1 MPERMR
7 LSDFSPVVG
16 DAYRAGRTVAVPDTA
31 IRGELVAE
39 PEACAAI
46 GVGAWA
52 AVPLLRNGRLAAWIG
67 VHSRTPREWSAADLQ
82 TLNEVAERTWGAVE
96 RTRAEHAL
104 RESEARLRALVGG
117 VPQPVWRS
125 DGEGSWSWASP
136 RWAEYTGRAGEDAG
150 RGHAWLEAVH
160 PGDRAAV
167 LEAWRGARAGGAFR
181 AEHRLWHAA
190 EGRWRWVQSQALP
203 VRGGAEAGRPG
214 DRAAEW
220 IGATTDVEELRR
232 AQEQRILIEE
242 LHHRGRNLLAVVA
255 GIADQMLP
263 SCGSLE
269 EFGACFDQR
278 LVALG
283 RVQNLLSR
291 EVAPNVTME
300 ELLRLELEAH
310 GVDTDG
316 TGRVQLRGPGVV
328 LPGGSLQMLALALH
342 ELTTNALKHGALN
355 NSTGRL
361 DVAWELRQDGTDA
374 PRLRLDWAE
383 IGADLPDNG
392 GAWSRRGFGL
402 ELLEVVLPYDL
413 QGETRLEFGR
423 DGLRCSI
430 ELPLAQSVTTSVT
443 ARG

>member
-1 MPERMR
+1 M
-7 LSDFSPVVG
+7 
-16 DAYRAGRTVAVPDTA
+16 
-31 IRGELVAE
+31 
-39 PEACAAI
+39 
-46 GVGAWA
+46 
-52 AVPLLRNGRLAAWIG
+52 
-67 VHSRTPREWSAADLQ
+67 
-82 TLNEVAERTWGAVE
+82 
-96 RTRAEHAL
+96 
-104 RESEARLRALVGG
+104 
-117 VPQPVWRS
+117 
-125 DGEGSWSWASP
+125 
-136 RWAEYTGRAGEDAG
+136 
-150 RGHAWLEAVH
+150 
-160 PGDRAAV
+160 
-167 LEAWRGARAGGAFR
+167 
-181 AEHRLWHAA
+181 
-190 EGRWRWVQSQALP
+190 QSQALP

-291 EVAPNVTME
+291 EVVPNVTME

-413 QGETRLEFGR
+413 QGGDAPGVRPGWPSLLDRAAARAVRHHECHRPRLMISARRMGSAGWHAG
-423 DGLRCSI
+423 DALG
-430 ELPLAQSVTTSVT
+430 PGAVTPAYP
-443 ARG
+443 ARGTPGGCGPP